1 MAYKDEY
8 EVARLY
14 TDGSFMKQLKSQ
26 FEGKMRLEFHLAPP
40 LRGKKDAKGLPV
52 KQSYGPR
59 MMLAFRLL
67 APFKFLRGT
76 PLDLFGY
83 TKERRTE
90 RHLIRTYEKRLGELI
105 TGLTPLNHLTAVEI
119 ASLPEKIRGFGHVK
133 ERNLALVLKEE
144 AVLLEKFHNLIPQ
157 QAMAAE

>member
-1 MAYKDEY
+1 
-8 EVARLY
+8 
-14 TDGSFMKQLKSQ
+14 
-26 FEGKMRLEFHLAPP
+26 
-40 LRGKKDAKGLPV
+40 
-52 KQSYGPR
+52 

-90 RHLIRTYEKRLGELI
+90 RHLIRSYEKRLGELI
-105 TGLTPLNHLTAVEI
+105 SGLTPLNHITAVEI